1 MQILAVQVPTP
12 YIQGGLLT
20 PTSKMGTPLKSG
32 YFTDI
37 GSSQLQ
43 IGTDMLLINH
53 NKQWNDGWECP
64 RKNTL
69 LDLHQILLGSWF
81 QSITI
86 RGMDEN
92 L

>member
-53 NKQWNDGWECP
+53 NKQ
-64 RKNTL
+64 
-69 LDLHQILLGSWF
+69 
-81 QSITI
+81 
-86 RGMDEN
+86 
-92 L
+92 